1 MPQKNIYVKAEDL
14 KLFKKAEY
22 FGESIS
28 SVISKALDNYLDIE
42 EKKRK
47 SFKEY
52 HVECDGLTY
61 YFFARLLIE
70 LRNNDGTACKIFQ
83 TKGNNFVFVR
93 ENGKEVNITVY
104 GSFHELIE
112 NFDGNE
118 KEKMMMALKERK
130 IVFIE

>member
-1 MPQKNIYVKAEDL
+1 MPQKNIYIKAGDL
-14 KLFKKAEY
+14 KLFKKAEH

-28 SVISKALDNYLDIE
+28 SVISKALDNYLNIQ

-70 LRNNDGTACKIFQ
+70 LRNNNGTVCKIFQ
-83 TKGNNFVFVR
+83 TKGDNFVFVR
-93 ENGKEVNITVY
+93 ENGEEVNVTVY
-104 GSFHELIE
+104 SSFHELIE

-118 KEKMMMALKERK
+118 KEKMIMALKERK

>member
-42 EKKRK
+42 EKRRK

-70 LRNNDGTACKIFQ
+70 LRNNNGTVCKIFQ
-83 TKGNNFVFVR
+83 TKGDNFVLLCK
-93 ENGKEVNITVY
+93 NGKEANIKIY
-104 GSFHELIE
+104 GAFHELIE
-112 NFDGNE
+112 NFDENE
-118 KEKMMMALKERK
+118 KERIMRILKEKK
-130 IVFIE
+130 IVFVE